1 MSSTTSYSE
10 EEEWF
15 INHWNDILTY
25 PTIDDLCWALSEP
38 ADVLAAKYRSLR
50 KNVLL
55 LDRPDRK
62 PPPISED
69 AFIPGEQWVSA
80 LGFDSAYEV
89 SDHGRVR
96 SLSRQVKCGPGG
108 KTRQVKGRILKT
120 IITAR
125 GYAAVNLSI
134 CNTSHQKPLH
144 RLVLE
149 SFTGPKSNMVVRH
162 RDGNPLNNKLNNLE
176 WGTHQENMQ
185 DVAGHYDEAALTL
198 LDHFED
204 S

>member
-1 MSSTTSYSE
+1 MADLSD

-25 PTIDDLCWALSEP
+25 PTIGDLCEALSEP

-50 KNVLL
+50 KSVLL

-62 PPPISED
+62 PPPVAED
-69 AFIPGEQWVSA
+69 EVIPGERWVSA

-96 SLSRQVKCGPGG
+96 GLTRRVKCGPLG
-108 KTRQVKGRILKT
+108 KTRLVKGRLLKT
-120 IITAR
+120 QTTVR
-125 GYAAVNLSI
+125 GYAAVNLSLA
-134 CNTSHQKPLH
+134 NSHKQASLH
-144 RLVLE
+144 RLVLA
-149 SFTGPKSNMVVRH
+149 SFTGPHDNLVVRH
-162 RDGNPLNNKLNNLE
+162 KDGNPLNNRLDNLE
-176 WGTHQENMQ
+176 WGTHQENMK
-185 DVAGHYDEAALTL
+185 DVAQHYDEVALTL

>member
-1 MSSTTSYSE
+1 MPRYSE

-25 PTIDDLCWALSEP
+25 PTIGDLCEALSEP

-62 PPPISED
+62 PAPVAED
-69 AFIPGEQWVSA
+69 EVIPGEQWVSA

-96 SLSRQVKCGPGG
+96 GLTRRVKCGPVG
-108 KTRQVKGRILKT
+108 KTRLVKGRILKT

-125 GYAAVNLSI
+125 GYAAVNLSV
-134 CNTSHQKPLH
+134 CNTSRQRPLH

-162 RDGNPLNNKLNNLE
+162 RDGNPLNNKLDNLE
-176 WGTHQENMQ
+176 WGTHQENME
-185 DVAGHYDEAALTL
+185 DVAQHYDEVALTL
-198 LDHFED
+198 LDHFGD

>member
-1 MSSTTSYSE
+1 MANYSD

-25 PTIDDLCWALSEP
+25 PTIGDLCEALSEP

-50 KNVLL
+50 KRILL

-62 PPPISED
+62 PPPITED
-69 AFIPGEQWVSA
+69 AVIPGERWVSA
-80 LGFDSAYEV
+80 IGFDSCYEV

-96 SLSRQVKCGPGG
+96 SMPRQVKCGPVAG
-108 KTRQVKGRILKT
+108 KMRTVKGRILKT
-120 IITAR
+120 IVTAR
-125 GYAAVNLSI
+125 GYAAVNLSVA
-134 CNTSHQKPLH
+134 NMSHQRPLH

-149 SFTGPKSNMVVRH
+149 SFTGPKENMVVRH
-162 RDGNPLNNKLNNLE
+162 KDANPLNNRLDNLE

-185 DVAGHYDEAALTL
+185 DVAMHYDEADLTL